1 MKIQCISFTLI
12 VIGKKKISENNIV
25 SSIEAAKVVSK
36 GILVEKLIT
45 FITQHLNSISWQM
58 LTNVFK
64 ISYTLP

>member
-1 MKIQCISFTLI
+1 LKIQCISFTLI